1 MKLRNRIL
9 LFFAGSFP
17 VILGIALLAV
27 YFSMAEYREEEFL
40 QRLKEKTTT
49 TLRLLID
56 VQKIDHALLRALD
69 ETTINNLYDEKILL
83 FDSAGRT
90 IYASVDDTSV
100 LFPLEVLKDLKGGR
114 NEIFYREGQYDV
126 YAHVIEKDGEKFY
139 AIGKANDIYGKEKLR
154 FLVWIL
160 LGVFII
166 SVILEALIALY
177 LSRQISQPIVRLTNE
192 VSDKSINNL
201 TQVYVPSSRDEIASL
216 ANGFNTMLARVEQSY
231 SYQKNLIHHVSHELK
246 TPIAVLISNIERV
259 LNEKDPQQWQ
269 ESLEFQKNGLMQM
282 STVVTTLLDISK
294 YETDPAQVFT
304 ESVRVDELL
313 FSCIESLQTLSPA
326 ARFEVAI
333 HQSVNDAAELTCPGN
348 ERMLHIAFINVLKNA
363 IAYSGD
369 ERVTVEVSAEK
380 NFLQVLID
388 NNGATLSQKEQ
399 SGLFTYFFRGQ
410 NSYKKIGIGLGL
422 VMVSK
427 IIRLHRG
434 SIAYHVT
441 ETGKNRFIISLPQ
454 S

>member
-1 MKLRNRIL
+1 MKIRNRIL
-9 LFFAGSFP
+9 LFLAGSFP
-17 VILGIALLAV
+17 VVLGIALLAV

-83 FDSAGRT
+83 FDADGKI
-90 IYASVDDTSV
+90 IYASVDDTAV
-100 LFPLEVLKDLKGGR
+100 LFPLDLLQDLKEGTT
-114 NEIFYREGQYDV
+114 EIFYREGEYDV
-126 YAHVIEKDGEKFY
+126 YAHVLEKNGEKYY

-154 FLVWIL
+154 FLVWTL
-160 LGVFII
+160 LGVFTV
-166 SVILEALIALY
+166 SVLLEALIALY
-177 LSRQISQPIVRLTNE
+177 LSRQISQPIVRLTDE
-192 VSDKSINNL
+192 VNNKSINNL
-201 TQVYVPSSRDEIASL
+201 TQVYVPATRDEIASL
-216 ANGFNTMLARVEQSY
+216 ANGFNNMLGRVEQSY

-259 LNEKDPQQWQ
+259 LNEKDPQHWQ

-294 YETDPAQVFT
+294 FETDPTHVFT
-304 ESVRVDELL
+304 ESVRVDELI
-313 FSCIESLQTLSPA
+313 FSCIESLQAVYPT

-333 HQSVNDAAELTCPGN
+333 NKNVNDAGELSCPGN

-363 IAYSGD
+363 IAYSDD
-369 ERVTVEVSAEK
+369 ERVAIEITTEK
-380 NFLQVLID
+380 NKLCVWVD
-388 NNGATLSQKEQ
+388 NNGPTLSDKDQA
-399 SGLFTYFFRGQ
+399 GLFSYFFRG
-410 NSYKKIGIGLGL
+410 NNTIKKVGIGLGL

-427 IIRLHRG
+427 IILLHHG
-434 SIAYHVT
+434 TILYLIT
-441 ETGKNRFIISLPQ
+441 ESNKNRFVISLPQ